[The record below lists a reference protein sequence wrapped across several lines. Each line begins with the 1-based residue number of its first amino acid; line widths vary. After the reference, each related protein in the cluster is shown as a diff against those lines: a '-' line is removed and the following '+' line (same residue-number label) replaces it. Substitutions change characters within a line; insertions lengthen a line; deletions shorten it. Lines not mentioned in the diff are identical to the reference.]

1 MRKLLEV
8 GKTSYSHLGIYGR
21 AFGGG
26 SFIISYRIND
36 HKREEEIVRSSLFYS
51 LKLKICYLLKRY
63 LKAKELLFLK
73 LVRIIRAQ
81 KKNTR
86 IHNKSQSATI
96 TQNQEA
102 SSLNYKPNP
111 PKLPNT
117 NTLFPYSPNSKKH
130 S

>member
-1 MRKLLEV
+1 M

-51 LKLKICYLLKRY
+51 LRLKICYLLKQY

-73 LVRIIRAQ
+73 LVRIICAQ

-86 IHNKSQSATI
+86 IHKKNQSATI

-102 SSLNYKPNP
+102 SSLHYTPNP
-111 PKLPNT
+111 PKQPNT
-117 NTLFPYSPNSKKH
+117 NTLFPYSPNK
-130 S
+130 